1 MQKTKAKG
9 KDKKQKA
16 TGPKAKAKADAKAK
30 AKANDKTA
38 NDCKDYR
45 TGEAFIDDLNVWR
58 H

>member
-1 MQKTKAKG
+1 MQKTKGKG

-16 TGPKAKAKADAKAK
+16 TGQKAKAKADAKAK

-38 NDCKDYR
+38 NDCKDCR
-45 TGEAFIDDLNVWR
+45 TGEAFINYLNVWR